1 MTESPQELAAV
12 EQLLAERD
20 ALHGWLTRLDQ
31 ASVAAPE
38 TVRDRVRHDYQARLD
53 QLTAG
58 LRAHADVI
66 AGKLRDDRREHDD
79 LFDRA
84 SVAREALAEA
94 ELRHAV
100 GEYDRERFDTER
112 VRYGSDIE
120 SFELSLAAVAERIRR
135 LEDVHALV
143 ERAPRVESAESAADE
158 PPEPEVHVIE
168 TNDQDMVA
176 IADLA
181 PDAEADDVLAI
192 FADETDTVRPAADHG
207 PPSPAD
213 TVGPLSF
220 RPTDAA
226 ASPAGGASP
235 AHAPR
240 ARPTAAT
247 PPLGIPHAH
256 ETPRFVRPGE
266 RMRQANAVAGPTSPA
281 AHESPP
287 AELPNEP
294 EDAAMEHV
302 PTDEPSSEA
311 APMPIGRTLRC
322 SECGA
327 MNRPLEW
334 YCEKCGAELTAV

>member
-1 MTESPQELAAV
+1 MTESPEELAAV

-58 LRAHADVI
+58 LRVHADVI
-66 AGKLRDDRREHDD
+66 AGKLHDDRREHDD
-79 LFDRA
+79 LFGRTT
-84 SVAREALAEA
+84 VAREALAEA

-100 GEYDRERFDTER
+100 GEYDASRFDTER
-112 VRYGSDIE
+112 VRYRTDIE

-143 ERAPRVESAESAADE
+143 ERAPPAETAAAATDE
-158 PPEPEVHVIE
+158 PPEPAVHVIE
-168 TNDQDMVA
+168 ATEEDLVA

-181 PDAEADDVLAI
+181 PDADGDDLLAI
-192 FADETDTVRPAADHG
+192 FDEAPDAAHTAADH
-207 PPSPAD
+207 PTPAPAD

-220 RPTDAA
+220 RPADSVAPPAA
-226 ASPAGGASP
+226 PVPPART
-235 AHAPR
+235 PR
-240 ARPTAAT
+240 APPTSAT
-247 PPLGIPHAH
+247 PPLGIPHDN
-256 ETPRFVRPGE
+256 EPPRFVRPGE
-266 RMRQANAVAGPTSPA
+266 RMRQANAA
-281 AHESPP
+281 
-287 AELPNEP
+287 
-294 EDAAMEHV
+294 
-302 PTDEPSSEA
+302 A
-311 APMPIGRTLRC
+311 APTTPPGPSGTPITEAGVEPQQPLSDDAEARAPDAPLVSVGRTLRC
-322 SECGA
+322 GECGA